1 MSKEILW
8 WYSVPG
14 EKDPIYRELAISKD
28 IDLSGLDGF
37 TTFKE
42 CVDFKKKIASDEYK
56 EEQEYNSIVNRFS
69 TYLENYI
76 DKVKVSEFNIKRL
89 QESGYRVETNLLDPS
104 LCRIFNLPE
113 EIEYYNI
120 VREIYASKDDSL
132 VGISMSD
139 TTRDRIKELGYEVE
153 LMNDSSILYKIFNTA
168 KLKKIPPMFR
178 DTYGPCYNEKLS
190 EHNDNVELSGTETKS
205 LKERHIDVVDR
216 LITSG
221 KTPREIYNYVRNSV
235 LYNNLAPGDFS
246 MLSEDSQE
254 FYNKVSN
261 NGLNHNTSI
270 EKMED
275 RDRGM
280 RVDSLESIFFDM
292 EKCKNHKD
300 ANWTK
305 HQDKLLKELAL
316 KVDYLMSRTGETV
329 KA

>member
-113 EIEYYNI
+113 EIEYKSI
-120 VREIYASKDDSL
+120 VFSLYATKDDSL
-132 VGISMSD
+132 ENVSMSD

-153 LMNDSSILYKIFNTA
+153 LMNDSSVLYKIYNTA
-168 KLKKIPPMFR
+168 KLKEIPPMFH
-178 DTYGPCYNEKLS
+178 DTYGPCYNEKFS

-280 RVDSLESIFFDM
+280 RVDSMESIFFDM

-316 KVDYLMSRTGETV
+316 KVDYLIELTNTPV